1 MRNFPTRSYL
11 AVLLTALTFV
21 VLPPPAVADKTKVAT
36 VAIIDLQ
43 KILRESKAALDVVAQ
58 VEVYKNNFQE
68 QIRLEEEE
76 LRSDEQELKRQRPI
90 LAQEAFDQKR
100 RAFERRVTEVQ
111 RRVRERS
118 RALDQVMR
126 QSRQTLSREVRAI
139 VSEMSGTNDF
149 NLVLDRSQVVF
160 FDNSVEITSDVM
172 ARLNERLPAIKVPP
186 PKGE

>member
-1 MRNFPTRSYL
+1 MRKLPAGSLL
-11 AVLLTALTFV
+11 AVLLAALTFV
-21 VLPPPAVADKTKVAT
+21 VLSPPAAADKTKVAV

-58 VEVYKNNFQE
+58 VEAYKNAFQD

-76 LRSDEQELKRQRPI
+76 LRSEEQELKRQRPI
-90 LAQEAFDQKR
+90 LSQEAFDQKR

-126 QSRQTLSREVRAI
+126 QSRQTLSGEVRAI
-139 VSEMSGTNDF
+139 VSEMSGTNGF
-149 NLVLDRSQVVF
+149 NLVLERSQVVF
-160 FDNSVEITSDVM
+160 FDNAVEITTDVM
-172 ARLNERLPAIKVPP
+172 ARLNKRLPAIKVPP

>member
-1 MRNFPTRSYL
+1 MRNFPTRAFL
-11 AVLLTALTFV
+11 VVLLTALTFV
-21 VLPPPAVADKTKVAT
+21 VLPPPAAADKTMAAA

-43 KILRESKAALDVVAQ
+43 KILRESKAALNVVAQ
-58 VEVYKNNFQE
+58 VEVYKNTIQD

-76 LRSDEQELKRQRPI
+76 LRSEEQELKRQRPI

-126 QSRQTLSREVRAI
+126 QSRQTLSREVLAI
-139 VSEMSGTNDF
+139 VSEMAGTEGF
-149 NLVLDRSQVVF
+149 NLVLDRSQAVF
-160 FDNSVEITSDVM
+160 FNTTVEITNKVM
-172 ARLNERLPAIKVPP
+172 VRLNKSLPKIKVAP
-186 PKGE
+186 PKGK

>member
-1 MRNFPTRSYL
+1 MRKFPVRSLL
-11 AVLLTALTFV
+11 AVVLAAWTFV
-21 VLPPPAVADKTKVAT
+21 VLPSPAAAETIKAAV

-58 VEVYKNNFQE
+58 VETYKNAFQD
-68 QIRLEEEE
+68 QIRREEEQ
-76 LRSDEQELKRQRPI
+76 LRSEEQELKRQRPI

-118 RALDQVMR
+118 RALDQVVR

-139 VSEMSGTNDF
+139 VSEISKTSGF
-149 NLVLDRSQVVF
+149 NLVLDRSKVVF
-160 FDNSVEITSDVM
+160 FDNAVEITTDVM
-172 ARLNERLPAIKVPP
+172 ARLNKRLPAIKVPP